1 MLISVMRKIS
11 KVTKRAIKAGATFT
25 PTPRAYK
32 KKWRAGASAQG
43 VYTSITSAPMRKWG
57 LGDEELMRNG
67 RVDGEGFVR
76 LG

>member
-1 MLISVMRKIS
+1 MRNKMKKIS
-11 KVTKRAIKAGATFT
+11 KIAKRAIEAGGKFT

-43 VYTSITSAPMRKWG
+43 IYTSITSAPMRKWG
-57 LGDEELMRNG
+57 LGDEELMRSG

-76 LG
+76 